1 MTVDPDP
8 QGDDPKN
15 NIQKSPIPQAAVDAF
30 DSGARAYLAGD
41 NPTAVEQL
49 DRAATEGGDFPEAE
63 YMLGLAQLR
72 AGDREAGVAA
82 LQAVAASSASVMLR
96 DYAVKK
102 LARLAAEQ
110 PRPQG

>member
-1 MTVDPDP
+1 MTLDQEPQGGDP
-8 QGDDPKN
+8 QSDSPQ
-15 NIQKSPIPQAAVDAF
+15 IPIPQAAVDAF

-41 NPTAVEQL
+41 NPAAVAQL
-49 DRAATEGGDFPEAE
+49 VRATTEGGDFPEAE

-72 AGDREAGVAA
+72 AGNREAGMAA

-102 LARLAAEQ
+102 LARLKAET
-110 PRPQG
+110 PGP